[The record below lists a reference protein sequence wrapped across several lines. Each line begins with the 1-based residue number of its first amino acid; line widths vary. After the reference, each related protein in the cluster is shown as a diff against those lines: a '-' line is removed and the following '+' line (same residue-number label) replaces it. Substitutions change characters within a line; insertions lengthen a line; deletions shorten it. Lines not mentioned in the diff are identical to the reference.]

1 MSDTLFLFG
10 SVPLTGFGCMMGLA
24 LLAVLLCAA
33 PVARLRRMHYGAFIR
48 LVVVCIPM
56 GWLVSRLVYV
66 LANCTYYLTT
76 LSNPVLALRFW
87 DGGYSVSGVM
97 LGLWLGA
104 VVAAKWA
111 HTDTADMLDAI
122 SYGMPLGLVIERL
135 SESGTGMGLGR
146 AISYDWLTFLG
157 IDDGMGDLV
166 HPVYRYEAVVAAVL
180 FAVLTIMMLRRRDRL
195 PKGDLT
201 LVFMSLY
208 GATQALLESL
218 RNDGHMVVH
227 FVRIQQCLFLI
238 FALVAFGIYLHRC
251 VGKGCMKK
259 SQQLLCWLM
268 VIVCVGVCAVMEFRV
283 DRGTLKWLY
292 YMVMLL
298 CLGVMTGMTFRF
310 RHLSQR
316 WHSSTLHCS

>member
-87 DGGYSVSGVM
+87 DGGYSVSGAM

-111 HTDTADMLDAI
+111 HTNTADMLDAI

-268 VIVCVGVCAVMEFRV
+268 AIVCVGICAVMEFRV

-292 YMVMLL
+292 YTVMLL

-310 RHLSQR
+310 RHMSQR
-316 WHSSTLHCS
+316 WHSSTPHCP

>member
-10 SVPLTGFGCMMGLA
+10 SVPLTGFGCMMSLA
-24 LLAVLLCAA
+24 LLVVLLCAA

-87 DGGYSVSGVM
+87 DGGYSVSGAM

-135 SESGTGMGLGR
+135 SESGTGMGMGR

-166 HPVYRYEAVVAAVL
+166 HPVYRYEAVAAAVL
-180 FAVLTIMMLRRRDRL
+180 FAVLTVMLLRRRDRL

-268 VIVCVGVCAVMEFRV
+268 AIVCVGVCAVMEFRV

-292 YMVMLL
+292 YTVMLL

-310 RHLSQR
+310 RYLSQR
-316 WHSSTLHCS
+316 WHSSTPHCP

>member
-87 DGGYSVSGVM
+87 DGGYSVSGAM

-166 HPVYRYEAVVAAVL
+166 HPVYHYEAVVAAVL
-180 FAVLTIMMLRRRDRL
+180 FAVLTVMLLRRRDRL

-259 SQQLLCWLM
+259 SQQLLCWLIA
-268 VIVCVGVCAVMEFRV
+268 IVCVGVCAVMEFWV

-292 YMVMLL
+292 YTVMLL

-310 RHLSQR
+310 RHMSQR
-316 WHSSTLHCS
+316 WHSSTPHCP

>member
-87 DGGYSVSGVM
+87 DGGYSVSGAM

-180 FAVLTIMMLRRRDRL
+180 FAVLTVMLLRRRDRL

-251 VGKGCMKK
+251 MGKGCMKK
-259 SQQLLCWLM
+259 SQQLLCWLIA
-268 VIVCVGVCAVMEFRV
+268 IVCVGVCAVMEFRV

-292 YMVMLL
+292 YTVMLL

-316 WHSSTLHCS
+316 WHNSTLHCS

>member
-87 DGGYSVSGVM
+87 DGGYSVSGAM

-180 FAVLTIMMLRRRDRL
+180 FAVLTVMLLRRRERL

-201 LVFMSLY
+201 LAFMSLY

-251 VGKGCMKK
+251 VDKGCMKK

-268 VIVCVGVCAVMEFRV
+268 AIVCVGVCAVMEFRV

-292 YMVMLL
+292 YTVMLL

-316 WHSSTLHCS
+316 WHNSTLHCS

>member
-33 PVARLRRMHYGAFIR
+33 PVARLRRMHYGVFIR

-87 DGGYSVSGVM
+87 DGGYSVSGAM

-180 FAVLTIMMLRRRDRL
+180 FAVLTVMLLRRRDRL

-268 VIVCVGVCAVMEFRV
+268 AIVCVGICAVMEFRV

-292 YMVMLL
+292 YTVMLL

-310 RHLSQR
+310 RHMSQR
-316 WHSSTLHCS
+316 WHSSTPHCP

>member
-87 DGGYSVSGVM
+87 DGGYSVSGAM

-166 HPVYRYEAVVAAVL
+166 HPVYHYEAVVAAVL
-180 FAVLTIMMLRRRDRL
+180 FAVLTVMLLRRRDRL

-292 YMVMLL
+292 YTVMLL

-316 WHSSTLHCS
+316 WHGSTPHCS

>member
-87 DGGYSVSGVM
+87 DGGYSVSGAM

-180 FAVLTIMMLRRRDRL
+180 FAVLTVMLLRRRDRL

-268 VIVCVGVCAVMEFRV
+268 AIVCVGICAVMEFRV

-292 YMVMLL
+292 YTVMLL

-310 RHLSQR
+310 RHMSQR
-316 WHSSTLHCS
+316 WHSSTPHCP

>member
-10 SVPLTGFGCMMGLA
+10 SVPLTGFGCMMGIA

-87 DGGYSVSGVM
+87 DGGYSVSGAM

-111 HTDTADMLDAI
+111 HMDTADMLDAI

-166 HPVYRYEAVVAAVL
+166 HPVYHYEAVVAAVL
-180 FAVLTIMMLRRRDRL
+180 FAVLTVMLLRRRDRL

-251 VGKGCMKK
+251 VGKGCIKK

-268 VIVCVGVCAVMEFRV
+268 AIVCVGVCAVMEFRV

-292 YMVMLL
+292 YTVMLL

-316 WHSSTLHCS
+316 WHGSTLHCS

>member
-87 DGGYSVSGVM
+87 DGGYSVSGAM

-268 VIVCVGVCAVMEFRV
+268 AIVCVGICAVMEFRV

-292 YMVMLL
+292 YTVMLL

-310 RHLSQR
+310 RHMSQR
-316 WHSSTLHCS
+316 WHSSTPHCP